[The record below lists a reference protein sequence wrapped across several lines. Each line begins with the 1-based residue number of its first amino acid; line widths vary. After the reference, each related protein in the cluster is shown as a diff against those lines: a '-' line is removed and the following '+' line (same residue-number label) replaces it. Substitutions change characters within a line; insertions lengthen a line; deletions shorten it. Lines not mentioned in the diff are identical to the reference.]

1 MKSKIIYNYKVLN
14 NSQVVDKNNYFLI
27 SMSQKYNNIQTR
39 ICTRGGDVLSL
50 VSKRYIY
57 KYLINT

>member
-39 ICTRGGDVLSL
+39 ICTRGGGCT
-50 VSKRYIY
+50 KPC
-57 KYLINT
+57 K